1 MPSGKKKK
9 SSTKKRNVS
18 SKKENGGNKSPI
30 SLDDVLSQ
38 AETAMEMANIEMALQ
53 LFQYAA
59 SVLRERVHGDASS
72 NSVDDKRN
80 LTSVLGKTGEI
91 KASMGDVEGARTD
104 FLDAIELMGHS
115 TNSEE
120 MSDEQTDV
128 DNVNSLSTAQQC
140 EHIASLYLYLG
151 QLSSGCEALVSFET
165 GVQQLK
171 KAVTIL
177 DRRCKSIRV
186 GQTTDG
192 MDVEEEMSIGELSR
206 YLEETRYNYNLH

>member
-9 SSTKKRNVS
+9 SSSKKKNAA
-18 SKKENGGNKSPI
+18 SKKENLGNKSSI

-38 AETAMEMANIEMALQ
+38 AETAMEMANIETALQ

-80 LTSVLGKTGEI
+80 LTSVLGKTGEL

-115 TNSEE
+115 PTSEE
-120 MSDEQTDV
+120 MSDEQTDL
-128 DNVNSLSTAQQC
+128 DNVVSLSAAQRC

-165 GVQQLK
+165 GVKQLK

-177 DRRCKSIRV
+177 DRRCKSV

-192 MDVEEEMSIGELSR
+192 MDVDEEMSFDELSR
-206 YLEETRYNYNLH
+206 YLEETRCT